1 MGYRSIRSNFLN
13 SKNFLFL
20 EHTEFLDYILAVKT
34 VSSADEAIAHIAAH
48 STHHSDA
55 IITENA
61 QTAQRFAARQK
72 IVDHEHAVAGMDPL
86 LGDEQRDLFLVS
98 IGKNLTLIQAA
109 LDVVALGLF
118 RIHHG
123 LAVPVRADRGK
134 GNAAGF
140 SCQNEIYFVEIKEFL
155 EFISDASHKRTVD
168 AVVEKPVDLY
178 NVSGQNL
185 ALLDDAILQL
195 LHSFLQKHN
204 KNRQRG

>member
-1 MGYRSIRSNFLN
+1 M
-13 SKNFLFL
+13 
-20 EHTEFLDYILAVKT
+20 
-34 VSSADEAIAHIAAH
+34 AAGKE
-48 STHHSDA
+48 SG
-55 IITENA
+55 
-61 QTAQRFAARQK
+61 
-72 IVDHEHAVAGMDPL
+72 DHERTVARVQAF
-86 LGDEQRDLFLVS
+86 LGDEQRDLLLVG
-98 IGKNLTLIQAA
+98 IGKDLTLIQAA

-204 KNRQRG
+204 KK

>member
-1 MGYRSIRSNFLN
+1 MQVDARCAELVAAALEA
-13 SKNFLFL
+13 LFHGAADADQL
-20 EHTEFLDYILAVKT
+20 SAGGLDDLA
-34 VSSADEAIAHIAAH
+34 EA
-48 STHHSDA
+48 
-55 IITENA
+55 
-61 QTAQRFAARQK
+61 AQRFAAGK
-72 IVDHEHAVAGMDPL
+72 EIVDHEHAVARVQPF
-86 LGDEQRDLFLVS
+86 LGDEQRDLLLVG
-98 IGKNLTLIQAA
+98 IGKDLTLIQAA

-123 LAVPVRADRGK
+123 FAVPIRANCGK

-140 SCQNEIYFVEIKEFL
+140 CCQNEIYVIEIKILLKFVC
-155 EFISDASHKRTVD
+155 DASHKRTVD

-204 KNRQRG
+204 KK

>member
-1 MGYRSIRSNFLN
+1 MQVHARRAQLVAAALEALFDRAADTDQLSPRSLHD
-13 SKNFLFL
+13 L
-20 EHTEFLDYILAVKT
+20 
-34 VSSADEAIAHIAAH
+34 
-48 STHHSDA
+48 
-55 IITENA
+55 A

-109 LDVVALGLF
+109 FDVVALGLF
-118 RIHHG
+118 RINHG
-123 LAVPVRADRGK
+123 LAVPVRANRGK
-134 GNAAGF
+134 GNAAGL
-140 SCQNEIYFVEIKEFL
+140 CGQNEIYVVEIKIFF
-155 EFISDASHKRTVD
+155 EFICDASHKRTVD
-168 AVVEKPVDLY
+168 AVIEKPVDLY